1 MYQGLPGFLI
11 SERVSPKRRFRA
23 HFVHNFEKMHLE
35 DAILQ
40 AKQEKAV
47 PEIVKQIQSVL
58 PEFEGTVRE
67 RNAKKKKAAKMSDR
81 EREELSKVQPG
92 EKSVGIGMSDEERFE
107 ILKDKKI
114 AVYPYDQSRF
124 KELRADD
131 YTELER
137 LLDGEYS
144 NKTRAFNLLRKL
156 GTAFS
161 TFKDYYNK
169 DISVSFEYSLSSL
182 RHSNNKQGHS
192 ELASLYKGR
201 CV

>member
-1 MYQGLPGFLI
+1 
-11 SERVSPKRRFRA
+11 
-23 HFVHNFEKMHLE
+23 MHLE

-47 PEIVKQIQSVL
+47 PESVKQIQSVL

-67 RNAKKKKAAKMSDR
+67 RNAKKKKAAKRSNR
-81 EREELSKVQPG
+81 EREELPKVQPG
-92 EKSVGIGMSDEERFE
+92 EKSVGIGMSDEERSE
-107 ILKDKKI
+107 ILKDKKT

-137 LLDGEYS
+137 LLDGEYFD
-144 NKTRAFNLLRKL
+144 KTRAFNLLRKL

-161 TFKDYYNK
+161 TFKDYYSK
-169 DISVSFEYSLSSL
+169 DISVSFEHSLTSL